1 MRRLRQETM
10 MDLDKELEN
19 ALQVCNNLSRDA
31 KEAGDLPTMYSAN
44 RAWNALFEARKD
56 LANRRTKLSASPK

>member
-1 MRRLRQETM
+1 

-19 ALQVCNNLSRDA
+19 ALQVCNNLSRDS

-44 RAWNALFEARKD
+44 QAWNALFKARKD
-56 LANRRTKLSASPK
+56 LANRRRTLAPSNGTRGGAA